1 MVILI
6 LVQFGNLAAT
16 EDLPSVFYDFLTG
29 YIPQLTRPSFRITEF
44 FN

>member
-16 EDLPSVFYDFLTG
+16 EDLPSVFNDFLTG
-29 YIPQLTRPSFRITEF
+29 YIPQLTRP
-44 FN
+44 